1 MRKLATIS
9 TALALLG
16 GVAGCG
22 GGGSGSSGG
31 GNEHTPAEY
40 RHREGAI
47 EFCQRASGA
56 THAECEET
64 AERKFNGEWKP

>member
-1 MRKLATIS
+1 MKKLTTIGV
-9 TALALLG
+9 TLVLLG
-16 GVAGCG
+16 SVAGCG
-22 GGGSGSSGG
+22 GSSSSSSS

-40 RHREGAI
+40 RYREQAI
-47 EFCQRASGA
+47 EYCQRASGA

>member
-1 MRKLATIS
+1 MKKLTTIGVV
-9 TALALLG
+9 LFLLG

-22 GGGSGSSGG
+22 GSSSSSGG
-31 GNEHTPAEY
+31 GRNERTPAEY
-40 RHREGAI
+40 RYREQAI
-47 EFCQRASGA
+47 EYCQRASGA